1 MQYLMEGL
9 VWLQLF
15 GVEDIVNDCNV
26 WNIMECGFV
35 FVDEEMADYYIKV
48 MARKD
53 SLLLN
58 IVIYYFYI

>member
-1 MQYLMEGL
+1 MQYLVEGL

-26 WNIMECGFV
+26 WNILECGIV
-35 FVDEEMADYYIKV
+35 FVDEEMVDYYIKV